1 MSDNEQV
8 VQELFDAFRHGDVDG
23 VLARCDPGVEFS
35 SLLSKVEGGT
45 YRGHDGIRR
54 FFADQRQAWER
65 WEPSP
70 DELEVAGDMALVV
83 GKTALRGRGS
93 GAEVEVDW
101 AYVMR
106 LRAGKVVWGAAHADP
121 AVARSEF
128 EAAKAT

>member
-1 MSDNEQV
+1 M
-8 VQELFDAFRHGDVDG
+8 QELFDAFRRGDLER
-23 VLARCDPGVEFS
+23 VLACCDPAVEFS

-70 DELEVAGDMALVV
+70 DELEVAGTWHSWLEEPRSAAGERCRGGGRL
-83 GKTALRGRGS
+83 GLRDAR
-93 GAEVEVDW
+93 V
-101 AYVMR
+101 
-106 LRAGKVVWGAAHADP
+106 GKVVWGAAHADP

-128 EAAKAT
+128 EAAKVT